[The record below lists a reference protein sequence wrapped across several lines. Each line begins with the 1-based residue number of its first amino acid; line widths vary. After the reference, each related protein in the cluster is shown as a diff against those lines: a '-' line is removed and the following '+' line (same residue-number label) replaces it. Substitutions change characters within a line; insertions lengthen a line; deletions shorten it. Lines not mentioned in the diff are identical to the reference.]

1 MKTKSYVAILF
12 WILIVFAAF
21 WKNYTD
27 ETRAHEDLAYQTA
40 RAFFNQIV
48 IDREWNARHGGVY
61 VRVTRETQPNP
72 YLNDPLRD
80 IETKQGM
87 KLTKINPAF
96 MTRQIAEIAAL
107 NNGAR
112 FHITSL
118 KPIRP
123 ENKPSD
129 WESSWLKDFEK
140 GVKEQG
146 GFFKEGS
153 DVSFRYMAPLVT
165 TNSCLQCHAEQGYK
179 EGDIRGGI
187 SVILPF
193 FPQSNYWSLILFY
206 ASVAVVV
213 SLIILIASHL
223 LEKKDAEQQDLIK
236 NLQRALTEIK
246 TLRGIVPIC
255 SFCKKI
261 RDDKGYWSQ
270 VEAYVSQ
277 HTDAKFSHGV
287 CPECMEKHY
296 LNNSDDDT

>member
-1 MKTKSYVAILF
+1 
-12 WILIVFAAF
+12 
-21 WKNYTD
+21 
-27 ETRAHEDLAYQTA
+27 
-40 RAFFNQIV
+40 
-48 IDREWNARHGGVY
+48 
-61 VRVTRETQPNP
+61 
-72 YLNDPLRD
+72 
-80 IETKQGM
+80 M

-96 MTRQIAEIAAL
+96 MTRQIAEIAARQH
-107 NNGAR
+107 GAR

-123 ENKPSD
+123 GNKPAD
-129 WESSWLKDFEK
+129 WENDWLKTFEE

-146 GFFKEGS
+146 GFFEDGAN
-153 DVSFRYMAPLVT
+153 VSFRYMAPLVT
-165 TNSCLQCHAEQGYK
+165 NTSCLKCHAEQGYE

-187 SVILPF
+187 SIVLPF
-193 FPQSNYWSLILFY
+193 FPQTHYWPLILVY
-206 ASVAVVV
+206 ATVAVIV

-223 LEKKDAEQQDLIK
+223 LEKKDREQQELIK
-236 NLQRALTEIK
+236 NLQSALKEIK

-270 VEAYVSQ
+270 VDAYVSQ